1 MKYTPY
7 RLYLI
12 KDKTIH
18 NRKNETQFMNRI
30 KKQSV
35 KNEIFVTIGKAN
47 DRYVFSRDFN
57 F

>member
-12 KDKTIH
+12 KDKTIY